1 MIVMKR
7 LYSTKICGILSIG
20 LSSSYLII
28 IHFLLFPN
36 LVSSQEKVADSSNK
50 GKIKVSYLPKKGFE
64 LGTIDNNYSLQIGGR
79 LQFRFATPGDQN
91 PLSYDEVYDNTEPVF
106 KINRARLKVGGNAF
120 KPYLEYYFEYELS
133 QSNLLDFR
141 VMFKKWKEMSIKI
154 GQWKTYYN
162 RERVISSGKQ
172 QMVERSIINRPFTL
186 DRQQGISFYGRLF
199 EDTLADITYHLSV
212 LTGTGRGAT
221 ENDDGH
227 LMYVGRLQW
236 NFLGRE
242 VSMSGSDLEF
252 TEKPTALVA
261 FAGATNRSPYTR
273 FSQAGGGQLEGFED
287 GLPGQYRVNQFMFET
302 AFKYR
307 GFSWQSEIHSK
318 TIDDKVNFRETT
330 LTGNYFQAGY
340 FFSNIVNFVPESLE
354 IAGRLAT
361 YRLNIDIPDNLEH
374 EYAMAFNWFFK
385 GGHRNKITTEFTY
398 FAFQTALEG
407 QDSGWRFRIQWDI
420 SF

>member
-1 MIVMKR
+1 MKR
-7 LYSTKICGILSIG
+7 SNSMEICAILSNYHYRF
-20 LSSSYLII
+20 YLIMVWL
-28 IHFLLFPN
+28 FLFPN
-36 LVSSQEKVADSSNK
+36 LISSQDIAADSANNA
-50 GKIKVSYLPKKGFE
+50 KIKVSYLPNKGFQ
-64 LGTIDNNYSLQIGGR
+64 LSTLDNNYSLQLGGR
-79 LQFRFATPGDQN
+79 LQFRFATPSDQN
-91 PLSYDEVYDNTEPVF
+91 PLSYDEVFDTTEPVF

-154 GQWKTYYN
+154 GQWKTYFN

-172 QMVERSIINRPFTL
+172 QMVERSIINRPFTI

-199 EDTLADITYHLSV
+199 ENSLTDITYHLSI

-221 ENDDGH
+221 VNDDGH

-242 VSMSGSDLEF
+242 VSMSGSDLDF

-261 FAGATNRSPYTR
+261 LAGATNRSPYTR

-287 GLPGQYRVNQFMFET
+287 GLPGQYRVNQFMIET

-307 GFSWQSEIHSK
+307 GFSWQSEIHTK
-318 TIDDKVNFRETT
+318 TIDDKLNLQETT

-340 FFSNIVNFVPESLE
+340 FFSNIVDFVPKSLE
-354 IAGRLAT
+354 VAGRFAT
-361 YRLNIDIPDNLEH
+361 YRLNIDVPDNLEH

-398 FAFQTALEG
+398 FDFETALED
-407 QDSGWRFRIQWDI
+407 QASGWRFRVQWDI